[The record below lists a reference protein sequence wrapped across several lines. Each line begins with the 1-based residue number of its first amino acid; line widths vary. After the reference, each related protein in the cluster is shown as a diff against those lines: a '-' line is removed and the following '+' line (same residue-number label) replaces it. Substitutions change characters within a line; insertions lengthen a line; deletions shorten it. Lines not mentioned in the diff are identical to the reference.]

1 MNYPSPLSRSVTA
14 ELDAETGALLDQMAA
29 ALGISP
35 AAYAAGAI
43 RRVVESEAEFAAFAQ
58 VGIDELDRG
67 EFIPHEV
74 VMAELDA
81 MIAKHEARCRS

>member
-1 MNYPSPLSRSVTA
+1 MNDPMSVSRSVTA
-14 ELDAETGALLDQMAA
+14 ELDAETGALLDRMAES
-29 ALGISP
+29 LGISP

-43 RRVVESEAEFAAFAQ
+43 RRVVESEAELAAFAQ

-67 EFIPHEV
+67 EFIPHDV

-81 MIAKHEARCRS
+81 MIAKHEARCRA